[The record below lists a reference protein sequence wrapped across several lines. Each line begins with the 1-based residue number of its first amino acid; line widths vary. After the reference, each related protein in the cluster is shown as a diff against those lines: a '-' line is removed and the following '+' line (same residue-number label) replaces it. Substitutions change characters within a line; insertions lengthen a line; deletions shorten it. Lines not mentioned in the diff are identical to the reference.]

1 MPRPDTFVPPIKIFA
16 IKDLVV
22 PVEGIYTARRRL
34 FAARLRCSQGQRG
47 CALFFRKP
55 GAVFLI
61 AANPGS

>member
-1 MPRPDTFVPPIKIFA
+1 MPWPDTFVPPIKIFA

-34 FAARLRCSQGQRG
+34 FTARLRYSQGQRG
-47 CALFFRKP
+47 CKLIPGKP